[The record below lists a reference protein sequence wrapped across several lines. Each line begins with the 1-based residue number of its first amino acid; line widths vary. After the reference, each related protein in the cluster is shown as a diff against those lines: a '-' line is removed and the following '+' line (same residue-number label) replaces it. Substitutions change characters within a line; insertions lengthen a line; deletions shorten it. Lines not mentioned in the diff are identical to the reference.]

1 MNLTDIRLSED
12 KRQSILKNAISMKL
26 KKQAR
31 LIQGNRQSYFMVST
45 FVGGWGVSKLQPMG
59 QTQPILLL

>member
-26 KKQAR
+26 KKTGKTNPR
-31 LIQGNRQSYFMVST
+31 
-45 FVGGWGVSKLQPMG
+45 
-59 QTQPILLL
+59 